1 MSNFNGFVGVIG
13 QKLPSDSTLRSM
25 KKSELIHFLHVAE
38 HNYNALVERYGRVVA
53 LLERSG
59 SVDLTDID
67 RSDGDERD

>member
-38 HNYNALVERYGRVVA
+38 HNYDALAEKYGRVVA
-53 LLERSG
+53 LLERLENL
-59 SVDLTDID
+59 DLTDID
-67 RSDGDERD
+67 RSDDDE